1 MRLLLEV
8 NGQWRIRILKKVCM
22 MMTDDVFTF
31 FVDENTKIQKEKIR
45 RPFIE

>member
-1 MRLLLEV
+1 
-8 NGQWRIRILKKVCM
+8 M

-31 FVDENTKIQKEKIR
+31 FVDEKTKTQKEKIR